1 MAVVPAAAVDGSI
14 MGDVG
19 SKAQFY
25 GRVSVCVPF
34 ITLDAWQVQPV

>member
-25 GRVSVCVPF
+25 SRV
-34 ITLDAWQVQPV
+34 